1 MFKFWISYLIR
12 IFINLKFKIIL
23 FLVCSKCYNYK
34 EKYDSEKVIVYNVS
48 DKDNRSD
55 LIKEGNGFQEKAY
68 HVDMCYY
75 LLDAN
80 PTERT
85 WEKIYKDVGRIE
97 QVIFNNKNQSQP
109 NGFING
115 RIQEIVVNSKTNNEL
130 NIDNLIKVYLS
141 FKCNY
146 VGNIN

>member
-1 MFKFWISYLIR
+1 MATSSTNIIFDKVLSPMRSFMTAEFGGGMKVYISDEYKNVA
-12 IFINLKFKIIL
+12 NLSLRL
-23 FLVCSKCYNYK
+23 FC
-34 EKYDSEKVIVYNVS
+34 
-48 DKDNRSD
+48 NRSD